1 MLKMYFSY
9 PRLPS
14 WTGGVPRLMSEANLA
29 RRGGGLP
36 TVRDPVIL
44 SEARDLHH
52 PGSRHSL
59 RSVWIHPSCP
69 GGESFGYLF
78 HNTFVSNSENVIT
91 FF

>member
-1 MLKMYFSY
+1 MLKLYFSY

-14 WTGGVPRLMSEANLA
+14 WTGGVPRLMSDANLA

-52 PGSRHSL
+52 PVFL
-59 RSVWIHPSCP
+59 
-69 GGESFGYLF
+69 
-78 HNTFVSNSENVIT
+78 
-91 FF
+91 